1 MSMKKALLSTAMLAL
16 AADAMAAPLNYEGN
30 KKGNGHHSKPPLN
43 NRQKKARAAAKAA
56 KKARKKN
63 RR

>member
-16 AADAMAAPLNYEGN
+16 AADAMTAPLDYSTN
-30 KKGNGHHSKPPLN
+30 KKGDGHYSKKPLN
-43 NRQKKARAAAKAA
+43 NKQKKARAAAKAA
-56 KKARKKN
+56 KKARKRN

>member
-16 AADAMAAPLNYEGN
+16 AAEAMAAPLNHEGS
-30 KKGNGHHSKPPLN
+30 KKGNGHHTKSELN
-43 NRQKKARAAAKAA
+43 AKQKKARAAAKAA
-56 KKARKKN
+56 KKARRKN

>member
-16 AADAMAAPLNYEGN
+16 AAQAMDAPIDYTS
-30 KKGNGHHSKPPLN
+30 KKGNGVHSKTPLN
-43 NRQKKARAAAKAA
+43 NKQMKARAKAKAA

>member
-1 MSMKKALLSTAMLAL
+1 MLAL
-16 AADAMAAPLNYEGN
+16 AADAMAAPLNYEGS
-30 KKGNGHHSKPPLN
+30 KKGNGHHSKTPLN
-43 NRQKKARAAAKAA
+43 NKQKKARAAAKAA